1 MLGSI
6 KIGSLNLCLG
16 LPNKRDMV
24 VEMLKLN
31 ELSICCLQETEIP
44 DNYPENI
51 QNCGGFNLELE
62 INGGKKRAG
71 IYVRNDL
78 KYTRRN
84 DLEISDLHIVIVD
97 SS

>member
-51 QNCGGFNLELE
+51 LNCGGFNLELE
-62 INGGKKRAG
+62 INGGKREL
-71 IYVRNDL
+71 VFM
-78 KYTRRN
+78 
-84 DLEISDLHIVIVD
+84 
-97 SS
+97 